1 MPRDFD
7 AGSTEPSQPQESRA
21 NWRMWTTEPQ
31 RLAVASIA
39 VAAAGFLIGY
49 LITVVAVFP
58 PQSAAAGLKRVPE
71 LVGRSADEA
80 RSRVERADLVYEEA
94 GLHHPD
100 APGSVVAQEPLGGQ
114 MAEPGSTVRVTVSL
128 GPKMHP
134 VPDVVGLSHLQ
145 AEVALEQAGYESELV
160 WVDAEADVGEV
171 VGTRPAPGTPLGLP
185 GQVSVLVSAGQPR
198 VRVPDLLTRSLDE
211 AQATLER
218 LGLRL
223 GDVSED
229 SASLAAPGTVLRQW
243 PRAGSE
249 AARATKVAVSVAVA
263 PPKPLPP
270 ALRPDTTP
278 LMPDSVSVPQDTA
291 RQAQDTAAAAADT
304 SGGGRAVR

>member
-7 AGSTEPSQPQESRA
+7 AESTEPSQPQEWRA
-21 NWRMWTTEPQ
+21 NWRLWTTEPH
-31 RLAVASIA
+31 RLAVTGIA
-39 VAAAGFLIGY
+39 VAAVGFLVGY

-100 APGSVVAQEPLGGQ
+100 APGTVVAQEPLGGQ
-114 MAEPGSTVRVTVSL
+114 MAEPGSAVRVTLSL

-145 AEVALEQAGYESELV
+145 AEVALERAGYENELI

-171 VGTRPAPGTPLGLP
+171 VGTQPAPGTPLGLP
-185 GQVSVLVSAGQPR
+185 GQVSVLVSAGLPR
-198 VRVPDLLTRSLDE
+198 VRVPDLVTRSLAE

-229 SASLAAPGTVLRQW
+229 SASLAAPGTVLRQS
-243 PRAGSE
+243 PRAGNE
-249 AARATKVAVSVAVA
+249 VARATKVAVSVAIA

-270 ALRPDTTP
+270 ALRPDTTS
-278 LMPDSVSVPQDTA
+278 LMPDSMPVPQDTV
-291 RQAQDTAAAAADT
+291 RQAQDSAVAPADT
-304 SGGGRAVR
+304 SGGGRGAK